1 MNTCGL
7 NLCSSF
13 SLINSPRGDQKD
25 CANAQQLGT
34 ERQIHVIKV
43 RVAVA
48 KTTTTVTIRGRASVA

>member
-1 MNTCGL
+1 MWVEFVFFFFPHQFAKGGPKGL
-7 NLCSSF
+7 
-13 SLINSPRGDQKD
+13 R
-25 CANAQQLGT
+25 NAQQLGT